1 MRTRLLL
8 LIPVLTLTIVAVAGS
23 AGASLTRGA
32 VHVSSGAAPGAPG
45 QTLTWAPA
53 DKQGFG
59 TSTGQASKVWF
70 TLEHG
75 ELTEVYY
82 PRIDTPSFRDLQFVV
97 TDGHSAVA
105 PASTATVQ
113 RTELVD
119 GRSLA
124 FRQIDTERHGRWQLT
139 QTVITD
145 PARSTVVVKVGFRS
159 LTKHAYHVYLVA
171 NPALDNGRPTTGTCT
186 SDGLLA
192 GDGHSASAVLT
203 STPMLATSC
212 GFKARSDGLTDL
224 ARHHRLDWHYRSARA
239 GNVVETAETSLTGR
253 GAHRQLTLALGF
265 GRSTRNARAA
275 ATASLNAGFTRLLHR
290 YETGWHGYLGSLH
303 SPPPS
308 LASTSERGEYRIS
321 EMVLAAS
328 EDKTYRGA
336 YVASPT
342 MPWVWGTGLQTPTG
356 PYHLVWSRDLYEIA
370 TALIA
375 DGDTGGARRALHF
388 LLYRQQ
394 RPDGA
399 FPQNSDVTGRP
410 VLTNLQLDEVADPII
425 LAWQLGAFDAAT
437 WQHVKA
443 AANFLIGWHDS
454 KGDAAPYSPQER
466 WENQGGYSPATM
478 ASEIAGL
485 VCAADIARRNGD
497 TADAARYLADADAWR
512 AHLNAWTLTTTGPY
526 GPAYYLRL
534 TKDGNPN
541 AGTTYSIGDSGPS
554 AIDQRRVVDPSFLEL
569 VRLGVLSP
577 SDPNIVATIKV
588 VDQQLGVM
596 TPHGEFWHRYTDDG
610 YGEQRNGAP
619 WGTGFPAGSQTTIGR
634 VWPIFAGERG
644 EYEVADGVP
653 AAPRLAAMAA
663 AATSTGLIPE
673 QVWDQNPPS
682 GTPGFAAG
690 TPTFSATP
698 LAWSQAQFI
707 RLAWSISAGRPV
719 EQPSVVA
726 CRYVRTCAP

>member
-8 LIPVLTLTIVAVAGS
+8 PVLALALATVTAG
-23 AGASLTRGA
+23 AGASPTRGA
-32 VHVSSGAAPGAPG
+32 DRASSGAAPGAPG
-45 QTLTWAPA
+45 ETLTWAPA
-53 DKQGFG
+53 DKRGFG
-59 TSTGQASKVWF
+59 TATGRASKVWF
-70 TLEHG
+70 TLEQG

-97 TDGHSAVA
+97 TDGHGAVA
-105 PASTATVQ
+105 PATSATLQ
-113 RTELVD
+113 TTQLVD

-124 FRQIDTERHGRWQLT
+124 FRQIDTDKHGRWRLT

-145 PARSTVVVKVGFRS
+145 PARSTVVVQVRFRS
-159 LTKHAYHVYLVA
+159 LTSHAYHVYLVA

-186 SDGLLA
+186 SNALLA
-192 GDGHSASAVLT
+192 SAGTTASAVLT
-203 STPMLATSC
+203 STPMLGTSC
-212 GFKARSDGLTDL
+212 GFKGRSDGLTDL
-224 ARHHRLDWHYRSARA
+224 ERHHRLDWHYRTARK
-239 GNVVETAETSLTGR
+239 GNVVQTAETSLTGR

-265 GRSTRNARAA
+265 GRSTRKARAA
-275 ATASLNAGFTRLLHR
+275 AAASLRAGFGRLLRR
-290 YETGWHGYLGSLH
+290 YDTGWHAYLH
-303 SPPPS
+303 SLRAPPSS
-308 LASTSERGEYRIS
+308 LASAAERREYRVS
-321 EMVLAAS
+321 AMVLAAS

-342 MPWVWGTGLQTPTG
+342 MPWAWGTGLQTPTG

-375 DGDTGGARRALHF
+375 DGDVAGARRALHF
-388 LLYRQQ
+388 LLSRQQ

-399 FPQNSDVTGRP
+399 FPQNSDVTGHP

-443 AANFLIGWHDS
+443 AADFLIGWHDT
-454 KGDAAPYSPQER
+454 KGDAAPYTPQER
-466 WENQGGYSPATM
+466 WENQSGYSPATI

-497 TADAARYLADADAWR
+497 AADAARYLADADAWR

-541 AGTTYSIGDSGPS
+541 AGTTYSIGDSGPA

-588 VDQQLGVM
+588 VDQQLGVS
-596 TPHGEFWHRYTDDG
+596 TPSGEFWHRYTDDG
-610 YGEQRNGAP
+610 YGEQRNGGP
-619 WGTGFPAGSQTTIGR
+619 WGTGFPTGSQTTIGR
-634 VWPIFAGERG
+634 AWPIFAGERG
-644 EYEVADGVP
+644 EYDVADGVSASP
-653 AAPRLAAMAA
+653 SLAAMAA

-682 GTPGFAAG
+682 GQPGFAPG